1 MNDDGS
7 AVVAANVTK
16 TFGKIV
22 AVNDVSF
29 EVGKGEIFG
38 FLGPNGAGKTTTM
51 RMLTGIMSPDKG
63 RVLVGGI
70 DMEKDPIR
78 AKMRTGV
85 IPEVGNVYADLT
97 AKQNLAL
104 TGRYYGLS
112 KDVIGKRTEELLI
125 KVGLSER
132 SDDLVKTFSKG
143 MKQRI
148 SIACAIIHNPG
159 ILFLDEP
166 MEGLDVQSKR
176 LIVDTIHDMNRNGS
190 TIFLTTHNI
199 EDASKLCQRVAIIN
213 KGRIIAID
221 RPEKLKTMFDKNQS
235 IEVAF
240 DRTVDASALTHGS
253 VTKIE
258 ISGDRL
264 RLYTSDPDGTIK
276 HVAAWAQGNG
286 VRILSM
292 TMNGP
297 SLEDAFVQLT
307 GGGK

>member
-29 EVGKGEIFG
+29 EVGRGEIFG

-51 RMLTGIMSPDKG
+51 RMLTGIMRPDKG
-63 RVLVGGI
+63 KITVGGV
-70 DMEKDPIR
+70 DMQKDPIQ
-78 AKMRTGV
+78 AKMGTGV
-85 IPEVGNVYADLT
+85 IPEVGNVYVDLT
-97 AKQNLAL
+97 ARQNLSL

-112 KDVIGKRTEELLI
+112 KDIIGKRAEELMI
-125 KVGLSER
+125 RVGLSDR
-132 SDDLVKTFSKG
+132 GDDPVRTFSKG

-159 ILFLDEP
+159 VLFLDEP
-166 MEGLDVQSKR
+166 TEGLDVQSKR
-176 LIVDTIHDMNRNGS
+176 LIVDTIHDMNRKGC

-213 KGRIIAID
+213 KGKLVAID
-221 RPEKLKTMFDKNQS
+221 RPEKLKGMFDKSQS
-235 IEVAF
+235 IEVSF
-240 DRTVDASALTHGS
+240 DRLVDATALVHGS
-253 VTKIE
+253 
-258 ISGDRL
+258 ISKVEVLGDRL

-276 HVAAWAQGNG
+276 YIATWAQGNG
-286 VRILSM
+286 ARIVSL
-292 TMNGP
+292 TMSGP
-297 SLEDAFVQLT
+297 SLEEAFVQLT

>member
-1 MNDDGS
+1 MADDDN
-7 AVVAANVTK
+7 ALVAENVTK
-16 TFGKIV
+16 TFGKIAAV
-22 AVNDVSF
+22 ADVSF

-70 DMEKDPIR
+70 DMEKNPIR
-78 AKMRTGV
+78 AKMGTGV

-176 LIVDTIHDMNRNGS
+176 LIVDTIHEMNRNGS

-199 EDASKLCQRVAIIN
+199 EDASKLCQRVTIIN

-240 DRTVDASALTHGS
+240 NRAVDASVL
-253 VTKIE
+253 
-258 ISGDRL
+258 D
-264 RLYTSDPDGTIK
+264 
-276 HVAAWAQGNG
+276 
-286 VRILSM
+286 
-292 TMNGP
+292 
-297 SLEDAFVQLT
+297 
-307 GGGK
+307 